1 MFSAFSG
8 TSEKQHM
15 TQEEKEAGQLV
26 SWQAEK
32 SEKSVFTACVSSYK
46 KPAHTLILVL
56 KLCFKQFRSVATSA
70 TLTQVSSQPF
80 LIRRNSTHISGCLG
94 LHL

>member
-26 SWQAEK
+26 SWLAEK
-32 SEKSVFTACVSSYK
+32 SEKSAFTACVSSYK
-46 KPAHTLILVL
+46 KPAHTLILV
-56 KLCFKQFRSVATSA
+56 
-70 TLTQVSSQPF
+70 
-80 LIRRNSTHISGCLG
+80 
-94 LHL
+94 